1 MEIGKFRLI
10 GCGGY
15 VCFICCFRGNIVSFK
30 IRKKER
36 KWKLWWVFVSRK
48 NIMDVLV
55 RLDDIKLK

>member
-15 VCFICCFRGNIVSFK
+15 VCFICYFRGNIVSFK
-30 IRKKER
+30 VRKKER

-48 NIMDVLV
+48 I
-55 RLDDIKLK
+55 